1 MYVVF
6 NHLLQELVSHKA
18 NQFMGF
24 AQHDAQEFLAFLL
37 DGLHEVRSHKDRM

>member
-1 MYVVF
+1 VYVVF
-6 NHLLQELVSHKA
+6 NPLLQALVSHKA